1 MEIISEKNQS
11 IISSISIKSIDI
23 HNIID
28 SIKLNSMEI
37 LNKQKLKSLNVITVN
52 CL

>member
-1 MEIISEKNQS
+1 MWIISEIKNQS

-28 SIKLNSMEI
+28 SIKLNSMEMFYE
-37 LNKQKLKSLNVITVN
+37 
-52 CL
+52 